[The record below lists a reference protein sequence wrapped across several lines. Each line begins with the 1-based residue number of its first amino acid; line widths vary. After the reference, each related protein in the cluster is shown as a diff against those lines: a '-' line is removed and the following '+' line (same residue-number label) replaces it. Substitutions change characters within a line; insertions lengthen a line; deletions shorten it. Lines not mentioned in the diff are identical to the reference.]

1 MGTGFKRALIILLL
15 YLCTLLVLHSLRLH
29 SPGFVFAL
37 LAVPLV
43 ASSALLGV
51 GILGGLLIGGLT
63 ALLGVPF
70 ISLSYL
76 GWIAPLVVLYIASS
90 ISIGLIRRERSLYRS
105 LERGGL
111 TSLEEL
117 FQQFSN
123 MALIVS
129 LTGEVQKTN
138 NRAKELLGEVVS
150 LEEVFHPDDHRRLR
164 EELERAIA
172 RGGVGGLRLRAITE
186 DRQILPVEV
195 QIVRL
200 DRDHLALELRDLS
213 ELLELERQLHEAEA
227 RYRYLIEDAIDTLDS
242 GIILLDRD
250 GRIFWANKTI
260 EKFFYIPRDE
270 LIGLELRRALA
281 PAKPFFVEPGS
292 FERITSRKL
301 PTGRGGRYTFT
312 LRGRGTERILELVS
326 IPVETEKYKGGR
338 IDHYID
344 VTEIKRLERS
354 LREKTARLE
363 ETNRRLEEFAHV
375 VSHELKGPP
384 RRIETF
390 AQFLLEDYQEKLDQE
405 GLDYLARIRNQ
416 ALKMCNLIEDL
427 LLLASLGRKK
437 APLEE
442 VPLSQV
448 VRDVLDSLD
457 YALQGVEVHLSNSF
471 PTVVANRTQMEEL
484 FANLISNG
492 VKYNDKE
499 KKRIEVGWEEE
510 DGHYIIYVRDNGIG
524 IERQYWDKIFEL
536 FETLNP
542 QEEDDHESTGAG
554 LAICKR
560 IVEEYG
566 GRIWVES
573 EPGKGSTFYFTIPKR
588 PKVGERE

>member
-1 MGTGFKRALIILLL
+1 MGTGFKRILIILSL
-15 YLCTLLVLHSLRLH
+15 YLCTLLVLHSLRVH
-29 SPGFVFAL
+29 SPGFIFAL

-43 ASSALLGV
+43 VSSALLEV
-51 GILGGLLIGGLT
+51 GIVGGLLIGGFT

-76 GWIAPLVVLYIASS
+76 GWIAPLAVLYVASS
-90 ISIGLIRRERSLYRS
+90 ISIGLIRRERALYRS

-111 TSLEEL
+111 TTLEEL
-117 FQQFSN
+117 FQQISN

-129 LTGEVQKTN
+129 LTGEVRKTN
-138 NRAKELLGEVVS
+138 NRAKEVLGEVVT
-150 LEEVFHPDDHRRLR
+150 LEEAFHPDDHRRLR

-172 RGGVGGLRLRAITE
+172 HGGVGGLRLRAVTE

-242 GIILLDRD
+242 GIILLDKE

-292 FERITSRKL
+292 FERITSRSL
-301 PTGRGGRYTFT
+301 PTGRNGRYTFT
-312 LRGRGTERILELVS
+312 LRGRGEERILELVS

-354 LREKTARLE
+354 LREKTLHLE
-363 ETNRRLEEFAHV
+363 KSNRRLEEFAHV

-390 AQFLLEDYQEKLDQE
+390 AQFLLEDYQDRLDQE

-448 VRDVLDSLD
+448 VKDVLESLD
-457 YALQGVEVHLSNSF
+457 YALQGVEVQVSNSF

-499 KKRIEVGWEEE
+499 RKRIEVGWEEE
-510 DGHYIIYVRDNGIG
+510 DGHFKFYVRDNGIG
-524 IERQYWDKIFEL
+524 IERQYWEKVFEL
-536 FETLNP
+536 FETLSP
-542 QEEDDHESTGAG
+542 QEEDDYESTGAG